1 MSSSNSKFSEAETGV
16 FWDLDECPIPD
27 DLSPASIYD
36 NIKLALKNMG
46 YTGRVSIF
54 AYSSAN
60 QSKEEFESANIQLKA
75 EGAYKNPM
83 FALDIYNWGVDHP
96 NEPSNLMRNLEM
108 HQEGYFVV
116 LQVQFGFGLAYQ
128 LEGALSITKAHKLLP
143 LLQLVLL
150 LGKGHH

>member
-1 MSSSNSKFSEAETGV
+1 MYYFVLAEAETGV

-60 QSKEEFESANIQLKA
+60 QSNEEFESANIQLKA
-75 EGAYKNPM
+75 VG
-83 FALDIYNWGVDHP
+83 
-96 NEPSNLMRNLEM
+96 
-108 HQEGYFVV
+108 
-116 LQVQFGFGLAYQ
+116 
-128 LEGALSITKAHKLLP
+128 
-143 LLQLVLL
+143 
-150 LGKGHH
+150 